1 MYFLIIVCPISAL
14 CAEIGHVQNENTALP
29 KAEHANCVHPFLFV
43 LHYVAKPRSATQS
56 IRDQAKSVYQALKLS
71 THLALSFAF
80 RYTARAAGV
89 PGALAIYSFAQHS
102 VDYSSRQRYRSRR
115 AAIAARRRVA
125 AVLAVA
131 IVLLSA
137 LMARA
142 WRRPPADAGTAFFEH
157 AGRFALALAMI
168 VAYLAALPHAGFF
181 TASAAL
187 ALAMPF
193 VLGYRNL
200 PRLGLAGAIFLAA
213 VWAIFVWIF
222 QRPLPREFFLAS

>member
-1 MYFLIIVCPISAL
+1 MTRGT
-14 CAEIGHVQNENTALP
+14 AEIVFPAALLAACAALWP
-29 KAEHANCVHPFLFV
+29 HAAAFPPESRIF
-43 LHYVAKPRSATQS
+43 PAT
-56 IRDQAKSVYQALKLS
+56 LL
-71 THLALSFAF
+71 
-80 RYTARAAGV
+80 
-89 PGALAIYSFAQHS
+89 
-102 VDYSSRQRYRSRR
+102 
-115 AAIAARRRVA
+115 
-125 AVLAVA
+125 
-131 IVLLSA
+131 VLLAGLSVL

-193 VLGYRNL
+193 VLGYRDL